1 VLGKGKGGD
10 REEGRGVEVGRGGSY
25 KGSVG
30 SREAGNIGCCAL
42 VICIRVS
49 RPHTARLGSY
59 HTLLQSQLL
68 ETRPTHG
75 LTTVGNLPRT
85 TFSLEQHCTNIS
97 LDWRRG
103 KIVWTS
109 TRSAPTWLD
118 FGFWVWCIPLVILY
132 LASHAP
138 MPFGRLGE
146 GLRPSPPALNTTK
159 LN

>member
-1 VLGKGKGGD
+1 M
-10 REEGRGVEVGRGGSY
+10 GRGVGEGRTEIEGGFSY
-25 KGSVG
+25 CSFHFVNVLISAYTGRDGVWVCFLHYS
-30 SREAGNIGCCAL
+30 
-42 VICIRVS
+42 VS

-85 TFSLEQHCTNIS
+85 TCSLEHHCTNIS

-118 FGFWVWCIPLVILY
+118 FGFWVWRISLVILY
-132 LASHAP
+132 LASHAL

-146 GLRPSPPALNTTK
+146 GLRPSPRR
-159 LN
+159 